1 MSDRVQVK
9 VLCTRFNP
17 EEKWV
22 GWIDAYVNVEV
33 GDLIDCPISD
43 HAPEHNNG
51 DLHTAKVIDV

>member
-1 MSDRVQVK
+1 VQVK